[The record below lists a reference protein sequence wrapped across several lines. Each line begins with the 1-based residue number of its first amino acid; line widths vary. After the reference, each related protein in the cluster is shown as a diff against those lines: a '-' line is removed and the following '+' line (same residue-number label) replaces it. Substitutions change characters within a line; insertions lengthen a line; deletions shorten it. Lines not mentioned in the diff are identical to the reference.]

1 MKLYATTTSE
11 RATKGQGGNEYIN
24 FELTAGENRTVMFD
38 GQLTCEETETEF
50 IYRLWNADILVDTLR
65 EPKKKEKRKQA
76 IFKI

>member
-1 MKLYATTTSE
+1 MKLYGNISSE

-24 FELTAGENRTVMFD
+24 FELTAGENRTVMLY

-65 EPKKKEKRKQA
+65 EPKKGKKKTGN
-76 IFKI
+76 I